1 MILIDTSIW
10 INILRDKTQQYSQ
23 RFYEFIGEQDIVLT
37 RFQQL
42 ELLQGCRDELEW
54 GLLSE
59 YLEGQDYIEMQP
71 TTWAAAARIYYNL
84 RKQGLTVRS
93 PIDCCIA
100 QLALENRLLL
110 IHDDRDFI
118 TISQVVPLKQKQWA
132 MLKL

>member
-10 INILRDKTQQYSQ
+10 INIFRDKTQRYSQ
-23 RFYEFIGEQDIVLT
+23 RFYEFIGEQDIILT

-42 ELLQGCRDELEW
+42 ELLQGCRDEREW

-59 YLEGQDYIEMQP
+59 HLEGQDYIEMQP
-71 TTWAAAARIYYNL
+71 TTWSAAARIYYDL

-100 QLALENRLLL
+100 QLALENQLLL

-118 TISQVVPLKQKQWA
+118 TISQVVQLQQKQWA
-132 MLKL
+132 LS

>member
-10 INILRDKTQQYSQ
+10 INIFRDKTQRYS
-23 RFYEFIGEQDIVLT
+23 RHFYEFIGEQDIVFT

-42 ELLQGCRDELEW
+42 ELLQGCRDEREW
-54 GLLSE
+54 SLLSE
-59 YLEGQDYIEMQP
+59 YLDGQDYIEIQP
-71 TTWAAAARIYYNL
+71 TTWSAAARIYYDL

-100 QLALENRLLL
+100 QITLENQLLL

-118 TISQVVPLKQKQWA
+118 TISQVVPLKQKQWV
-132 MLKL
+132 LS